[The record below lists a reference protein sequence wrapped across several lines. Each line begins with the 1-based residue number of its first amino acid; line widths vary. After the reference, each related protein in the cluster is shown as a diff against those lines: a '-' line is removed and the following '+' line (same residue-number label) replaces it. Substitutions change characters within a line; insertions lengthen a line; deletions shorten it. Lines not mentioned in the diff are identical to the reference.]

1 MRSPSSSKPEGK
13 PLPARPGSAGSSS
26 LRRFATLRW
35 IVIAVQLAAVA
46 AAELWLGIRLP
57 WLPMLLVVGLLAGFN
72 MLTLRRL
79 RRSGSVQDLEL
90 LFQVCVDLAALTVLI
105 FMAGGVTNPL
115 ISLYLPIIA
124 VAATAL
130 PPRDAAI
137 AAALSISGYTLL
149 TELYLPLRVEDDLG
163 AVRLHLIGM
172 WLTFVLSA
180 VIMSWFVIRMM
191 QAIRMRDAQ
200 LGAAREQVLRNER
213 VVALGNLAAGAAHE
227 LGTPLGTMAI
237 IAGEMLGRP
246 GLDEGMR
253 ADLTLLRDQVV
264 QCKHIITGLSA
275 RAGGSRAEGGQAT
288 SLDAWLESMVQRW
301 RRQRPMVEPR
311 VRLEGP
317 SPAPRIIAEATVEQA
332 LLNLFNN
339 AADASPADVDIHA
352 SWDANTLRLEVAD
365 RGLGIAPDV
374 STRLGREPVT
384 TRESGAGL
392 GVVLAH
398 AAIERN
404 GGEISFVSREGNGT
418 IARVCLPLDALT
430 ID

>member
-1 MRSPSSSKPEGK
+1 MRITFTRESRAGA
-13 PLPARPGSAGSSS
+13 PAPRPDTAGSTS

-35 IVIAVQLAAVA
+35 VVIAIQLAAVA
-46 AAELWLGIRLP
+46 TAHRWLDVHLP
-57 WLPMLLVVGLLAGFN
+57 WLPMLAVLGLLAGFN
-72 MLTLRRL
+72 VLTLWRL

-90 LFQVCVDLAALTVLI
+90 LFQVCVDLAGLTVLI

-137 AAALSISGYTLL
+137 AAALSILGYTLL
-149 TELYLPLRVEDDLG
+149 TESYMPLRMEDEFG
-163 AVRLHLIGM
+163 AVRLHLAGM
-172 WLTFVLSA
+172 WLTFVFSA

-200 LGAAREQVLRNER
+200 LASAREQALRSER

-246 GLDEGMR
+246 GLDEEMR
-253 ADLTLLRDQVV
+253 EDLKLLREQVT

-275 RAGGSRAEGGQAT
+275 RAGTSRSEGAQAIA
-288 SLDAWLESMVQRW
+288 LDAWLESMVQRW
-301 RRQRPMVEPR
+301 QRLRPMVQPR
-311 VRLEGP
+311 VQLDGP
-317 SPAPRIIAEATVEQA
+317 RPAPRIIAEATLEQA

-339 AADASPADVDIHA
+339 AADASAADVDIHA
-352 SWDANTLRLEVAD
+352 AWDAKTLRMEVAD
-365 RGLGIAPDV
+365 RGPGIPPEIV
-374 STRLGREPVT
+374 SRLGREPVT

-392 GVVLAH
+392 GVVLAY
-398 AAIERN
+398 AAIERC
-404 GGEISFVSREGNGT
+404 GGEISFSSRDGGGT
-418 IARVCLPLDALT
+418 LARVRLPLETLT